1 MASAEAEDDEII
13 IQEVLVE
20 VVVPEDED
28 QQMLPQVASPT
39 QPLHVDVLASQIEA
53 YNESSPSKE
62 ETLTEQTN

>member
-39 QPLHVDVLASQIEA
+39 
-53 YNESSPSKE
+53 
-62 ETLTEQTN
+62 